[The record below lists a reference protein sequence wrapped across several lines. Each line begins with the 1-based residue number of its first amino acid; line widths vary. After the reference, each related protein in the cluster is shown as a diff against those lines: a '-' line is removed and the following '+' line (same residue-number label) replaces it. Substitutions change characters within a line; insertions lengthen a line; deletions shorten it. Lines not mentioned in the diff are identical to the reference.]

1 MAVSL
6 ILAEQIIKLFII
18 LLLGFLLVKFGLLK
32 ASDSKSVSVILVY
45 LILPCMIIN
54 AFQIDYTPQVRTGL
68 IFTIAA
74 SVIVHLIFI
83 AVTAL
88 LKRLLG
94 LDTIEQM
101 TVIYTNGGILV
112 IPLVQAML
120 GDDYVIYSCSFIVV
134 QIILLWTHCKQKLC
148 SGQKLELKSIFLS
161 ANMVAIYVG
170 IILFFTQIHLPDVI
184 GGTIDMLAEM
194 IGPIGMLLAG
204 MAISE
209 IPFKKIFMEKR
220 NYLAVLLRLFIYPLV
235 VLIVFKVL
243 DLIDWIAD
251 GKNLLLIVFLA
262 CVTPACATVT
272 SMAQL
277 YDKNSAEASLF
288 YVLTTLFSIISM
300 PLMILVFEIFC

>member
-1 MAVSL
+1 
-6 ILAEQIIKLFII
+6 
-18 LLLGFLLVKFGLLK
+18 
-32 ASDSKSVSVILVY
+32 
-45 LILPCMIIN
+45 MIIN

-148 SGQKLELKSIFLS
+148 SGQKLELKSIFLN

-184 GGTIDMLAEM
+184 GGTIDMLANM
-194 IGPIGMLLAG
+194 VGPMGMLLAG
-204 MAISE
+204 MAIASS
-209 IPFKKIFMEKR
+209 PLKKLVLTPR
-220 NYLAVLLRLFIYPLV
+220 YYLTVFLRLILYPMVTLG
-235 VLIVFKVL
+235 LLWLLKAQT
-243 DLIDWIAD
+243 WIPD
-251 GKNLLLIVFLA
+251 GKAILMTVFLSGI
-262 CVTPACATVT
+262 TPVCSALN
-272 SMAQL
+272 SMVQL
-277 YDKNSAEASLF
+277 YDRDMEESGAL
-288 YVLTTLFSIISM
+288 YVLTTLLSIVTM
-300 PLMILVFEIFC
+300 PLVIAVFERVM

>member
-6 ILAEQIIKLFII
+6 ILTEQIIKLFII

-120 GDDYVIYSCSFIVV
+120 GDDYVV

-148 SGQKLELKSIFLS
+148 SGQKLELKSIFLN

-184 GGTIDMLAEM
+184 GGTIDMLANM
-194 IGPIGMLLAG
+194 VGPMGMLLSG
-204 MAISE
+204 MAIS
-209 IPFKKIFMEKR
+209 
-220 NYLAVLLRLFIYPLV
+220 
-235 VLIVFKVL
+235 
-243 DLIDWIAD
+243 
-251 GKNLLLIVFLA
+251 
-262 CVTPACATVT
+262 
-272 SMAQL
+272 
-277 YDKNSAEASLF
+277 
-288 YVLTTLFSIISM
+288 
-300 PLMILVFEIFC
+300 

>member
-6 ILAEQIIKLFII
+6 ILTEQIIKLFII

-134 QIILLWTHCKQKLC
+134 QIILFVDALQTKIMQRPETGAEEYFFECEHGSYLC
-148 SGQKLELKSIFLS
+148 GDYFIF
-161 ANMVAIYVG
+161 
-170 IILFFTQIHLPDVI
+170 HPD
-184 GGTIDMLAEM
+184 
-194 IGPIGMLLAG
+194 PFAG
-204 MAISE
+204 CYR
-209 IPFKKIFMEKR
+209 R
-220 NYLAVLLRLFIYPLV
+220 NH
-235 VLIVFKVL
+235 
-243 DLIDWIAD
+243 
-251 GKNLLLIVFLA
+251 
-262 CVTPACATVT
+262 
-272 SMAQL
+272 
-277 YDKNSAEASLF
+277 
-288 YVLTTLFSIISM
+288 
-300 PLMILVFEIFC
+300 